1 MTENQSGRTQMPLG
15 LSWILFHLKK
25 SWQNFKGIFA
35 WAEVS
40 VPDTAPLCLPG
51 QELWPRVQRAPWMQH
66 QWLALVCTA
75 SPTFS
80 VHRADLYV
88 SSAQQ
93 AAGAG
98 RGMAH
103 YLVTTSPAPS
113 SHCTF
118 LVRSETTVLAT
129 PF

>member
-1 MTENQSGRTQMPLG
+1 MPLG
-15 LSWILFHLKK
+15 LSWVFFHLKK

-51 QELWPRVQRAPWMQH
+51 QELWPHVQRAPWMQP

-80 VHRADLYV
+80 VHRADLCV

-98 RGMAH
+98 RGTARYH
-103 YLVTTSPAPS
+103 FACTQHPL
-113 SHCTF
+113 TF
-118 LVRSETTVLAT
+118 LIRSKTVLRFSTVLAT
-129 PF
+129 PY